1 MLRFLIL
8 CFISF
13 FIVFPTD
20 PCHSDENLTP
30 TDKSLDDVTLQLKW
44 KHQFQFAG
52 YYAALEKGFYRQA
65 GLNVKIIEAKAGED
79 ITNKVIRGEADF
91 GIAMSDLI
99 QSRAQGH
106 PVVALATIY
115 QHSPLIILAAKNSGI
130 ENIHDFKG
138 KKIALEPH
146 SAQLLAYFESEGL
159 PAHKLIIYPHDYSIS
174 KLISGEVDAIS
185 AYSTDEPFMLLEKGI
200 EYSIFSP
207 RAAGIDFYG
216 DTLFTSERQISEH
229 PERVS
234 AFLEASLKG
243 WEYALDNSEE
253 VIDLILSKYTKR
265 HSRQHL
271 LFEAAMSKKLIMS
284 NVVELGY
291 MNPGRWLHTV
301 NIFKKLKQIPETFS
315 LNGFIYDRNPK
326 RDLRW
331 LYLSLFSAIVIGGL
345 FFLISA
351 RFYKLNKLLKLE
363 SEERKKAEEAVVK
376 SETFLNA
383 TGQIAKVGGWEIDGE
398 TKKVFWTKE
407 IYNITEVSDD
417 YDPSSL
423 EKEAIVFFSTEDQLR
438 LEKAIQ
444 RAFEQREPYNME
456 LQLTTAKGNK
466 KWVHAICKPIV
477 VDGKVVN
484 LGGIFQ
490 DITDSKQAEKQKAEL
505 ESQLQQAR
513 KMEAIATLA
522 GGVAHEFN
530 NALMGIMGNIE
541 LLKMNFFEDGGID
554 KHLESMKSAGHRM
567 SRLTDQLL
575 AYAEGGKYQP
585 KDLKLDDFVIQTL
598 PILKHDLSP
607 AVRVETHFPKDI
619 SYIKAD
625 HAQMQMVLS
634 AILTNSNEAIE
645 DEGLIKITG
654 KNKDLDEDFTK
665 QHPGLK
671 PGSYVCFMIEDD
683 GEGMDKETKDGIFEP
698 FFTTKF
704 QGRGMGM
711 AAVHGIVENHD
722 GWISVDSEVGRGTKV
737 QIYLPAIEIEI
748 EKPKKTTA
756 EVATGS
762 GTILMIEDED
772 VVVEVT
778 QAMLEMLGY
787 RVMVAKTGKDAI
799 HIAETFDGQIDL
811 ALLDIK
817 LPDIDGRKLYP
828 LIMKARS
835 NLKVIV
841 FSGYSIDGPARE
853 ILDAGAQDFIQKPFS
868 LAALSEKLKGVLEGK

>member
-1 MLRFLIL
+1 MKIQNLNNKREVTNNMLRFLIL

-200 EYSIFSP
+200 EYSTFSP

-345 FFLISA
+345 FFLISG

-363 SEERKKAEEAVVK
+363 IEKRQK
-376 SETFLNA
+376 
-383 TGQIAKVGGWEIDGE
+383 
-398 TKKVFWTKE
+398 
-407 IYNITEVSDD
+407 NINQ
-417 YDPSSL
+417 L
-423 EKEAIVFFSTEDQLR
+423 KEANDQIKTLKGIVPICSFCKKIRDDKGYWEQVEVYVSKHSHADFS
-438 LEKAIQ
+438 
-444 RAFEQREPYNME
+444 
-456 LQLTTAKGNK
+456 
-466 KWVHAICKPIV
+466 
-477 VDGKVVN
+477 
-484 LGGIFQ
+484 
-490 DITDSKQAEKQKAEL
+490 
-505 ESQLQQAR
+505 
-513 KMEAIATLA
+513 
-522 GGVAHEFN
+522 
-530 NALMGIMGNIE
+530 
-541 LLKMNFFEDGGID
+541 
-554 KHLESMKSAGHRM
+554 
-567 SRLTDQLL
+567 
-575 AYAEGGKYQP
+575 
-585 KDLKLDDFVIQTL
+585 
-598 PILKHDLSP
+598 
-607 AVRVETHFPKDI
+607 
-619 SYIKAD
+619 
-625 HAQMQMVLS
+625 
-634 AILTNSNEAIE
+634 
-645 DEGLIKITG
+645 
-654 KNKDLDEDFTK
+654 
-665 QHPGLK
+665 
-671 PGSYVCFMIEDD
+671 
-683 GEGMDKETKDGIFEP
+683 
-698 FFTTKF
+698 
-704 QGRGMGM
+704 
-711 AAVHGIVENHD
+711 HGICPDCLKEHYP
-722 GWISVDSEVGRGTKV
+722 EF
-737 QIYLPAIEIEI
+737 
-748 EKPKKTTA
+748 
-756 EVATGS
+756 
-762 GTILMIEDED
+762 
-772 VVVEVT
+772 
-778 QAMLEMLGY
+778 
-787 RVMVAKTGKDAI
+787 AK
-799 HIAETFDGQIDL
+799 
-811 ALLDIK
+811 
-817 LPDIDGRKLYP
+817 
-828 LIMKARS
+828 
-835 NLKVIV
+835 
-841 FSGYSIDGPARE
+841 
-853 ILDAGAQDFIQKPFS
+853 
-868 LAALSEKLKGVLEGK
+868 